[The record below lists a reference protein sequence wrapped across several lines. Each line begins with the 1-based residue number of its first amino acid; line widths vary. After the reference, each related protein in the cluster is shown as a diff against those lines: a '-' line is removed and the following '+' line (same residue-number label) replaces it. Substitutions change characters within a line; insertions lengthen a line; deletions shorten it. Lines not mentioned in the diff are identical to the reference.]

1 VSVDTLLSTLL
12 LVSFLV
18 TIIMAI
24 GSYVAYKLRENRRP
38 KAEGWASTGESPYF
52 ERVTA
57 DDPAGKWNQSVDDK
71 SAT

>member
-1 VSVDTLLSTLL
+1 MSVDTLLSTLL

-38 KAEGWASTGESPYF
+38 KTEVWASTGESPYF

-57 DDPAGKWNQSVDDK
+57 DDPAAKWNQTADDK
-71 SAT
+71 SNT